1 MGNTNDKP
9 SESRICERRVMLTAE
24 CVNKHDDIDDCKIND
39 TDDATKEDSQLDR
52 SRMSRE
58 TEQDLDV
65 ILEK

>member
-1 MGNTNDKP
+1 
-9 SESRICERRVMLTAE
+9 MLTAE